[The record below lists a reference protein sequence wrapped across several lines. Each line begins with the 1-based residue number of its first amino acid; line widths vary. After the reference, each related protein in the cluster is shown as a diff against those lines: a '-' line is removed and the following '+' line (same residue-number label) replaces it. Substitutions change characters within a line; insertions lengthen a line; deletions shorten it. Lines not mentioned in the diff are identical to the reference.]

1 MADDDPKEQEET
13 EADQAHRRRRKIDSF
28 LTLARNAQNAH
39 DKREQEEQRLIDEDR
54 KAWDATID
62 QIREIQ
68 QQHEQDFDR

>member
-39 DKREQEEQRLIDEDR
+39 DNRVVFLLDL
-54 KAWDATID
+54 
-62 QIREIQ
+62 Q
-68 QQHEQDFDR
+68 QKMVLGSG